1 MERAAFQCLQI
12 FAAPVMKFCLSFCFA
27 YNNFAVTLIQNEI
40 LNVYC
45 TKMINLITTLK
56 RQLSLL
62 KIIEVIGIING
73 VVISNIL
80 NSSILIMNDL

>member
-27 YNNFAVTLIQNEI
+27 YNNFAVTLTQNEV
-40 LNVYC
+40 LHVYF

-56 RQLSLL
+56 RPPSLL
-62 KIIEVIGIING
+62 KMFRYFELVNF
-73 VVISNIL
+73 
-80 NSSILIMNDL
+80 DYD